1 MMRLVEKENLDRK
14 VVGDVMRK
22 KGEEEK
28 KRLAEK
34 DCERKDG
41 RRLS

>member
-1 MMRLVEKENLDRK
+1 MMRLVEKKNLDRK

-28 KRLAEK
+28 KDWPR
-34 DCERKDG
+34 RTVRGRTDG
-41 RRLS
+41 D